1 MPKITLDD
9 QTYDAP
15 PGKTIIQLADE
26 VGIQIPRYCYH
37 PDIGIEGSCRMC
49 LVEVEKSPKLV
60 PSCAT
65 PIADGMIVRTSTPRV
80 QQAVRYAMEFLLL
93 HHPID
98 CPVCDQSG
106 ECWLQDYYMANA
118 GHTSRYPGTGK
129 TRRVKAKDLG
139 PLVKLDQERC
149 ILCTRCVRFTRNVT
163 HTGEIVVLNRGHAS
177 EIAIHGEKPF
187 DNPYSGNV
195 VDICPVG
202 ALTSSDFRFKVRSWF
217 LKGTSSICG
226 GCSTGCNLR
235 IDHSARAMGGG
246 IPGHSASDGK
256 IYRTVGRR
264 NVDVNQS
271 WLCDEGRLSF
281 HGMERWPRLVAPRA
295 HGETKTVESLLRVIH
310 ERFASIRDQHG
321 ENSIAG
327 LGSATNTNEALFLLK
342 RYFKGQ
348 TDFRIGSETENYQKR
363 QDDLLR
369 RVDKHPN
376 TQGAMDIILAEDS
389 NGLDGLRGLLKLAE
403 AQKIR
408 AMWIS
413 FHPQLVGDDPQN
425 SLAGLEK
432 LIASLEFS
440 VVSTTH
446 EFPWMAGA
454 TVVLPMAGW
463 AEETGTYT
471 NYAGRVQLGNHAVQ
485 PPGEALPLHRL
496 MSTLLGLSGIQV
508 SPDPAA
514 IFEWI
519 AREVPPYAGMDYDS
533 IGPLGMQG
541 SYAPKQEAVK

>member
-1 MPKITLDD
+1 MPKITLND

-15 PGKTIIQLADE
+15 PGRTIIQVADE
-26 VGIQIPRYCYH
+26 VGVQIPRYCYH

-49 LVEVEKSPKLV
+49 LVEVEKFPKLV

-65 PIADGMIVRTSTPRV
+65 PISDGMIVRTATPRV

-118 GHTSRYPGTGK
+118 GHTSRYPGTDK
-129 TRRVKAKDLG
+129 TRRKKATDLG

-163 HTGEIVVLNRGHAS
+163 HTGEIVVLNRGHHS
-177 EIAIHGEKPF
+177 EIAIHGDKPF

-217 LKGTSSICG
+217 LKGTSSVCG

-246 IPGHSASDGK
+246 IPGQSANDGK

-264 NVDVNQS
+264 NVDVNKS

-281 HGMERWPRLVAPRA
+281 HTMERWPRLVNPRSPMPSNGHPKPVDELLSTI
-295 HGETKTVESLLRVIH
+295 HG
-310 ERFASIRDQHG
+310 RFEDIRKEHG
-321 ENSIAG
+321 GNGVAG
-327 LGSATNTNEALFLLK
+327 LASASNTNEALFLMK
-342 RYFKGQ
+342 KYFQGNV
-348 TDFRIGSETENYQKR
+348 DFRLGSEVETYRKQ
-363 QDDLLR
+363 QDDMLR
-369 RVDKHPN
+369 RLDKHPN
-376 TQGAMDIILAEDS
+376 TQGALDLGLS
-389 NGLDGLRGLLKLAE
+389 GSTNGLAGMVKLAE
-403 AQKIR
+403 AKQIR
-408 AMWIS
+408 GMWIS
-413 FHPQLVGDDPQN
+413 FHPQLVGDDAPEIM
-425 SLAGLEK
+425 AGLQQ
-432 LIASLEFS
+432 LIAALDFS

-446 EFPWMAGA
+446 EFPWTAKA
-454 TVVLPMAGW
+454 TFVLPMAGW

-471 NYAGRVQLGNHAVQ
+471 NFAGRVQITNRAVDPLGHAQ
-485 PPGEALPLHRL
+485 PLHTM
-496 MSTLLGLSGIQV
+496 MSKLLAPTGTSV
-508 SPDPAA
+508 SSDPAA
-514 IFEWI
+514 VFEWI
-519 AREVPPYAGMDYDS
+519 AREVAGYAGMDYES
-533 IGPLGMQG
+533 IGPLGIN
-541 SYAPKQEAVK
+541 ATQEEVVK